1 MTSAI
6 RFFHRGEVV
15 TLEPPEWPDPTRS
28 VLDWLRTSAGCTGT
42 KEGCNEGD
50 CGACTVAIADLAEPD
65 DPQAID
71 GLRWRTVNACLQ
83 FLPTLDGRALL
94 TVEDLRGGTDTQ
106 ALHPVQQALVNAHG
120 SQCGFCTPGFVMSL
134 WALYERRLADGH
146 TDPPERQVIA
156 DALAGNLCR
165 CTGYRPILEAAVQMF
180 DLPHRRLDARHIVA
194 SLKAI
199 RDEHDAGA
207 VCAHSASPLPSEQTR
222 RWWAPRSLDE
232 FARLRQ
238 ALPEARLLAGGTDIG
253 LWVNKQFRDLGDVL
267 YLGHVQALRCIEIR
281 TIDGEPVLWIGAA
294 VSLEDGWARLC
305 SHWPSLS
312 EMFRRFASPP
322 VRHAGTLV
330 GNLANG
336 SPIGDSAPVL
346 MALDASL
353 ELRQGDA
360 MRVVPL
366 DAFYAGYMRNAL
378 QPGEFVQA
386 VRIPLPAQAPGASG
400 RSEVR
405 AYKISKRFDCDIS
418 AVSMGARLQIEA
430 GRIVDLRLALGG
442 MAATVQRAPAT
453 ESALRGQPWD
463 ESVLK
468 QAQAA
473 LEQDFQP
480 LTDVRGSASYRLQTA
495 RGLLH
500 RLWLQTRP
508 DAPLDERATRV
519 HALEWP

>member
-1 MTSAI
+1 
-6 RFFHRGEVV
+6 
-15 TLEPPEWPDPTRS
+15 
-28 VLDWLRTSAGCTGT
+28 
-42 KEGCNEGD
+42 
-50 CGACTVAIADLAEPD
+50 
-65 DPQAID
+65 
-71 GLRWRTVNACLQ
+71 
-83 FLPTLDGRALL
+83 LP
-94 TVEDLRGGTDTQ
+94 
-106 ALHPVQQALVNAHG
+106 
-120 SQCGFCTPGFVMSL
+120 
-134 WALYERRLADGH
+134 
-146 TDPPERQVIA
+146 
-156 DALAGNLCR
+156 
-165 CTGYRPILEAAVQMF
+165 
-180 DLPHRRLDARHIVA
+180 
-194 SLKAI
+194 K
-199 RDEHDAGA
+199 
-207 VCAHSASPLPSEQTR
+207 
-222 RWWAPRSLDE
+222 
-232 FARLRQ
+232 
-238 ALPEARLLAGGTDIG
+238 ARLLAGGTDIG

-267 YLGHVQALRCIEIR
+267 YLGHVQALRCIETR
-281 TIDGEPVLWIGAA
+281 TIDGGPVLRIGAA

-330 GNLANG
+330 GNIANG

-386 VRIPLPAQAPGASG
+386 VRIPLPAQASGASG
-400 RSEVR
+400 QSEVR

-480 LTDVRGSASYRLQTA
+480 LTDVRGSASYRLPVSYTH
-495 RGLLH
+495 L
-500 RLWLQTRP
+500 
-508 DAPLDERATRV
+508 RAHET
-519 HALEWP
+519 LS